1 MKKILLLWSLLIS
14 MSVLGQDKYK
24 CMIQMAN
31 YTGEGAYVVVSLV
44 NNKGEYQ
51 KTLQMLGDDNEWYNT
66 LKSWF
71 EFFTKKRDD
80 IDAVTGASIA
90 GGDRKII
97 TLELDPSL
105 LDKGY
110 TIRFESAVEDQN
122 YHKIDAEVKFSS
134 EHILKKT
141 DGKGYIRYVK
151 FNKIN

>member
-1 MKKILLLWSLLIS
+1 MKKILLLCSLFIS

-44 NNKGEYQ
+44 NNKGKYQ

-122 YHKIDAEVKFSS
+122 YHKIDAEVQFSS